1 MSRSKCGRV
10 QLNFLP
16 CLVVAKSLA
25 ARACV
30 CTCCVPGQ
38 WCGSVSFTRVTL
50 LRLGPVPFACPV
62 ARTRGCKLRRRK
74 PRSPGLGLVG
84 LGRTAMPGARTQSRS
99 EQLGLALVVL
109 AEVRPSS
116 NQERTSMPC
125 WPQSQGVAHERCCMQ
140 ELATCFSGL
149 PKSRGPVN
157 PVSQLSA
164 DLEFR
169 SLVMVIFKWLPA
181 RAFFGN
187 WKLSGNKVSG
197 GCGSVPR
204 PRHLQQLPGH
214 EGRLEL
220 GRGPPAIPSR

>member
-1 MSRSKCGRV
+1 MRACPLELFALFGGCKV
-10 QLNFLP
+10 
-16 CLVVAKSLA
+16 A

-38 WCGSVSFTRVTL
+38 WCGSVSFTTVTGYSSFSFGS
-50 LRLGPVPFACPV
+50 RPFCLPRCREDARMQTPK
-62 ARTRGCKLRRRK
+62 AKPKSRTRTRENGDA
-74 PRSPGLGLVG
+74 RSPDAVSLGAAG
-84 LGRTAMPGARTQSRS
+84 SRT
-99 EQLGLALVVL
+99 VVL